1 MRIVYIVHQFYPE
14 FHSGTERVTLNL
26 ARMAQRAGHHVQVL
40 GCVLDPSNLAAQPHG
55 SLAGAFCTV
64 VDGVPVTLIDRA
76 RLPAMAE
83 TSFETV
89 DPLVAAIEQWIR
101 AERFDLAHV
110 MHTMRSASAVTAA
123 ARAGLP
129 LVLTLTDFFLG
140 CLRVNLIDLDG
151 RLCQGPQGGQLCPR
165 QCPTP
170 VWGGSAMV
178 DRHRH
183 AQGLLESAAAC
194 VAPSPYVA
202 ERFGS
207 MFPGIDFKVIAHGV
221 DVLMLTTPPPSPAG
235 AAPDRAAT
243 DEGSAAPLSLG
254 FFGSIVPAKGLHVLL
269 QALAAAPQLPVRLS
283 VAGTHHGDPA
293 YRQQIQRLVSADPR
307 VSMLGQLSTQEVAA
321 AMRQIDLLC
330 LPSVVPES
338 FSLAL
343 HEAAAL
349 SVPALVSDLG
359 APAQAVS
366 ASGAGRVVAAGDVA
380 AWAQALQDV
389 GADRGL
395 REHWRRTV
403 PLPQRIE
410 EEAFLYDLLYRR
422 VVHAVRRS

>member
-14 FHSGTERVTLNL
+14 FQSGTERVTLNL

-40 GCVLDPSNLAAQPHG
+40 GCVLDPSSLAVQPHA
-55 SLAGAFCTV
+55 SLADAFSTV

-76 RLPAMAE
+76 RLPPMAE

-89 DPLVAAIEQWIR
+89 GPVVSAIEQWMR
-101 AERFDLAHV
+101 AERFELAHV
-110 MHTMRSASAVTAA
+110 MHTMRSASAVAAA

-140 CLRVNLIDLDG
+140 CLRVNLTDIDG

-170 VWGGSAMV
+170 AWGAAPMA

-183 AQGLLESAAAC
+183 AQRLLESAAVC
-194 VAPSPYVA
+194 VAPSAYVA
-202 ERFGS
+202 ERFGA
-207 MFPGIDFKVIAHGV
+207 MFPGLECKVISHGV
-221 DVLMLTTPPPSPAG
+221 DVLMLASGGSGRPP
-235 AAPDRAAT
+235 
-243 DEGSAAPLSLG
+243 GSTRVDAPLSLG
-254 FFGSIVPAKGLHVLL
+254 FFGSIVPTKGLHVLL
-269 QALAAAPQLPVRLS
+269 QALAAEPGLPVRLT
-283 VAGTHHGDPA
+283 VAGAHHGDPG
-293 YRQQIQRLVSADPR
+293 YRQQIQRLASADAR
-307 VSMLGQLSTQEVAA
+307 VSMRGQLSSQEVAA
-321 AMRQIDLLC
+321 VMRETDLLC

-359 APAQAVS
+359 APAQAIS

-380 AWAQALQDV
+380 AWARALQEAC
-389 GADRGL
+389 ADRQL
-395 REHWRRTV
+395 CERWSRAV

-410 EEAFLYDLLYRR
+410 EEAFFYDLLYRR
-422 VVHAVRRS
+422 AADRASRTQLG